1 MAPGIYKTFR
11 KSLKD
16 SLYKFSEFFDHESTA
31 DRAVHLEVSSH
42 ILDILD
48 KTNEELDEY
57 LVPKAD
63 VYKVSDDYL
72 VEKYVSKIIKLSL
85 EDTRKQTYQAMEGF
99 VHNLNT
105 LHSRAG
111 AQVSNVA

>member
-16 SLYKFSEFFDHESTA
+16 SLYKFSEFFEHESTA
-31 DRAVHLEVSSH
+31 NKSVFEEVSEH
-42 ILDILD
+42 ISSLLSNTYD
-48 KTNEELDEY
+48 ELDEY
-57 LVPKAD
+57 LVAKAD

-72 VEKYVSKIIKLSL
+72 VEKYVSKIIKLAF
-85 EDTRKQTYQAMEGF
+85 EDTKKQTYQAMEGF
-99 VHNLNT
+99 IHNLNT